1 MDTSNEI
8 LELDFLI
15 SGATKKK
22 DFANAKLHQKYKDAL
37 QQVQELWDM
46 NMNTL
51 TAIAIEE
58 QKWTNE
64 MKRLEESIFIQSMS
78 EEIPIHWLLME
89 ENKKTI
95 DELIQNLK

>member
-1 MDTSNEI
+1 METLDEI
-8 LELDFLI
+8 KELEFLAGEYI
-15 SGATKKK
+15 KKK
-22 DFANAKLHQKYKDAL
+22 DFANAKLCNQYKDAL